1 MDIGKIIVSLFL
13 IVLCL
18 NVTTVQAKELFK
30 VQQVSKNRVFIIN
43 DNQFTLRDDASCG
56 KVVVGDVVRFVEG
69 SPSGVC
75 IAATF
80 IDLRTGAMCDVWC
93 H

>member
-1 MDIGKIIVSLFL
+1 MEAGKIIISLLL

-18 NVTTVQAKELFK
+18 NLNTVQAKELFK
-30 VQQVSKNRVFIIN
+30 VQQVSKGQVFIIN
-43 DNQFTLRDDASCG
+43 DNQFTLRDAGCN
-56 KVVVGDVVRFVEG
+56 KVTMGDLVRFVEG

-80 IDLRTGAMCDVWC
+80 IDLRTGETCDVWC